1 MVCSSLRL
9 LGPVVVAEEEE
20 EDEVAVP
27 VAVLEV
33 TPVEEQEEEAIP
45 AVVSSPG
52 FSYTNLRE
60 G

>member
-33 TPVEEQEEEAIP
+33 TPVEVEEEAIP
-45 AVVSSPG
+45 VVVSSPG

>member
-1 MVCSSLRL
+1 MCSSLRL

-33 TPVEEQEEEAIP
+33 TPVVEEEEAIP